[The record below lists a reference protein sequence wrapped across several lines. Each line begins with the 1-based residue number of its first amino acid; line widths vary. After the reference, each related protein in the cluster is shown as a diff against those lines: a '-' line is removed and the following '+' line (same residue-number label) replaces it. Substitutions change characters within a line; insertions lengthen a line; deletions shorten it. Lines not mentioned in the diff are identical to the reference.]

1 MLFYC
6 YLLTEKSLKAGV
18 IKSSQLVA
26 IYYSKTIILVHLE
39 FKLGLLRFV
48 KNKLSNRYPLRA
60 EHKIIDWFYKQAFF
74 YDCEF
79 SILFFDKQEFCLVT
93 ISEIDIVF
101 HNKAPFYSCT

>member
-6 YLLTEKSLKAGV
+6 YLLGVTEKSLKAGV

-26 IYYSKTIILVHLE
+26 IYYSKNNHFRSSPE

-60 EHKIIDWFYKQAFF
+60 DHKNHR
-74 YDCEF
+74 
-79 SILFFDKQEFCLVT
+79 LVL
-93 ISEIDIVF
+93 
-101 HNKAPFYSCT
+101 